1 MSGDKNESD
10 LHPEERQDALAQ
22 NGVLDAVMTMTR
34 IVPFGSARGV
44 RFGSTSFENHELNQ
58 MIDIVESANP
68 ELLESAGRALVDARD
83 AIKEAATELRT
94 NLGGDLDWKGEARNA
109 FSDWR
114 DSLVKTAEGV
124 ADYADTIGTQVMA
137 AGTGLASVRKSM
149 PPRDTRPFS
158 KPVEDFTEMEK
169 TETNEQYTQ
178 ALKVEKNRQEAIN
191 QMYRLASFYTVSAGM
206 MGSAEEPVFPKM
218 PDVGVPPPPPDFSP
232 FKPGSGYESPRGF
245 LSDAR
250 STPQNYVDVGSGQP
264 GQPDSD
270 GQQPLGAQNPSVTEK
285 QSQRPV
291 GTEIAGVGTLLPQEG
306 AKATGGTPPPTTGS
320 TGSTG
325 PVSPVVPS
333 TVPPALRG
341 AGGRTPG
348 PRDMSA
354 PKVPPS
360 AQGRTGGTANH
371 GQATRPG
378 TGPTSQAPRANQPGP
393 LGGRGTGPLGP
404 AARTAAP
411 GQVGSP
417 GTGPMGRGIV
427 GGTPKPGG
435 SVTGPVGGGSPR
447 GPVSGFRAVPSGPS
461 GAGRTTDGVVGGRP
475 VTGATP
481 GSNASKLPRGTVIG
495 GEGAR
500 APRTAGQRPDQRG
513 VIGAPPA
520 ASTGGQ
526 VSRRPATGPDGV
538 VGKPN
543 AKTPSTGGSGPTS
556 GRPAAPRGVAGKQ
569 RSKEGRSRRDE
580 RRGNQGTD

>member
-1 MSGDKNESD
+1 MSGDKNKPD
-10 LHPEERQDALAQ
+10 LHQEERQDALAQ
-22 NGVLDAVMTMTR
+22 NGVLDAVMTMTK
-34 IVPFGSARGV
+34 IVPFGSVRGV

-124 ADYADTIGTQVMA
+124 ADYADIIGTQVMA

-149 PPRDTRPFS
+149 PPRDTRLVS
-158 KPVEDFTEMEK
+158 KRVQDFTEVEK
-169 TETNEQYTQ
+169 IETNEQYTQ
-178 ALKVEKNRQEAIN
+178 AVKVEKNRQEAIN

-218 PDVGVPPPPPDFSP
+218 PDAGVPPPSFILDD
-232 FKPGSGYESPRGF
+232 PGQGYESPRGVPG
-245 LSDAR
+245 DAR
-250 STPQNYVDVGSGQP
+250 STPQNHVGVGSGQP
-264 GQPDSD
+264 GQSASEA
-270 GQQPLGAQNPSVTEK
+270 QQPLGVQNASSTEK
-285 QSQRPV
+285 LPQRPV
-291 GTEIAGVGTLLPQEG
+291 GTEIASVGTLLPQEG
-306 AKATGGTPPPTTGS
+306 VKATGGAPPPTTGP

-325 PVSPVVPS
+325 PVPPVVPS
-333 TVPPALRG
+333 PVPPAFRG

-348 PRDMSA
+348 PSGMPAS
-354 PKVPPS
+354 KVPPS
-360 AQGRTGGTANH
+360 AQGRAGGAANH
-371 GQATRPG
+371 GQASRSG
-378 TGPTSQAPRANQPGP
+378 TGPLSQVPRANQPNP
-393 LGGRGTGPLGP
+393 LGSRGTGPLGP
-404 AARTAAP
+404 AARTPTP

-417 GTGPMGRGIV
+417 GAGPMGRGIV

-447 GPVSGFRAVPSGPS
+447 GPASGFRATPSGPT
-461 GAGRTTDGVVGGRP
+461 GAGRTTDGVVGGRA

-500 APRTAGQRPDQRG
+500 NPRTAGQRPDQRG
-513 VIGAPPA
+513 IVGAPPA
-520 ASTGGQ
+520 ASTRGQ

-543 AKTPSTGGSGPTS
+543 AKTPSTGGSGPSS
-556 GRPAAPRGVAGKQ
+556 GHPAAPRGVAGKP
-569 RSKEGRSRRDE
+569 RSNKGRPRRDE